1 MVTYRLD
8 GDEVVVGK
16 ALMFMQWH
24 TSFHVTPSI
33 VFKRDKIDG
42 VYTKSTAYFAE
53 DFEVVF
59 PP

>member
-1 MVTYRLD
+1 
-8 GDEVVVGK
+8 VVVGK

-24 TSFHVTPSI
+24 TSFHDTPSI